1 MRPPHDRDVVDR
13 EPPPDPDV
21 AEILLL
27 LPAAQAAALEEAARR
42 HGLTLARVLRAL
54 INEYVRHSAQAAA
67 P

>member
-1 MRPPHDRDVVDR
+1 MRAPHERAVVDR

-27 LPAAQAAALEEAARR
+27 LPAAQAAELEETARR

-54 INEYVRHSAQAAA
+54 INEYLRRSAQATA